1 MSQLV
6 STSLCTQDQLRM
18 DQIISLNQLA
28 KNYKGKVYF
37 LAGKRSIVDVS
48 KFPSLITF
56 FLITSGSKQIKVLID
71 GDNPSEILKEMD
83 TICSTESRFSSNFL
97 NTAEK
102 VKV

>member
-56 FLITSGSKQIKVLID
+56 FLMTSGSNQDFHLI
-71 GDNPSEILKEMD
+71 
-83 TICSTESRFSSNFL
+83 F
-97 NTAEK
+97 
-102 VKV
+102 

>member
-6 STSLCTQDQLRM
+6 STSLCTQDQFRM
-18 DQIISLNQLA
+18 DQIISLNQIA
-28 KNYKGKVYF
+28 KNYEGKVYF
-37 LAGKRSIVDVS
+37 LSGKRNIVDVS

-56 FLITSGSKQIKVLID
+56 FLMSTGSKQIKVLID
-71 GDNPSEILKEMD
+71 GKNPGAILAEMD
-83 TICSTESRFSSNFL
+83 AICSTESRFTSNFL

>member
-6 STSLCTQDQLRM
+6 STSLCTQNQFRM

-28 KNYKGKVYF
+28 KNYEGKVYF
-37 LAGKRSIVDVS
+37 LGGKRNIVDVS

-56 FLITSGSKQIKVLID
+56 FLMSTSSKQIKVLID
-71 GDNPSEILKEMD
+71 GKNPSAILSEID
-83 TICSTESRFSSNFL
+83 AICSTETRFASIFL